1 MTNSVIRIKR
11 QPTLGQALLPV
22 GVLVVLLASSV
33 YLYGDGSSSGPN
45 QIALI
50 LAGGVAI
57 LVGLVNGYTWR
68 EMEQGIVN
76 GISLAMGAILILMVV
91 GSLIGTW
98 ILAGVVPS
106 MIYYGLQMLSPS
118 IFYPTATLICALV
131 ALASGSSWTTA
142 STIGIALIGIAT
154 TQNLNVGIAAGAIIS
169 GAYFGDKM
177 SPLSD
182 TTNLAPAMAGT
193 ELFAHI
199 RHMVWTTTPSLLIAL
214 ALFSIVGLFSAPPV
228 ASGDLQIIL
237 DELRT
242 HFAIGPHLLLP
253 AALVFV
259 LVIRKMPAFPAL
271 LLGALTGG
279 LFAALFQQPAI
290 VTYVGETGLP
300 YGLII
305 LKGVWTALVD
315 GFVLSSGNAALDD
328 LLSRGGMSSMLMT
341 IWLIMSAMMFGA
353 VMETTKMLQ
362 QIASTI
368 LGFVRG
374 TGSLIAATI
383 LTAIGMNIVASDQYI
398 SIVLPGRM
406 FRAEYRRRGLHPRNL
421 SRTLED
427 AGTLTSPLVPWNTCG
442 AFMSQALGVAT
453 LTYLPFCFFNLINP
467 IVAAV
472 YGFTGFTIEKLPENE
487 ISEEDSA
494 VS

>member
-1 MTNSVIRIKR
+1 MTKSVIRIKR

-22 GVLVVLLASSV
+22 GVLIVMLASSV

-50 LAGGVAI
+50 LSGGVAI

-68 EMEQGIVN
+68 EMERGIVN

-106 MIYYGLQMLSPS
+106 MIYYGLQVLSPS
-118 IFYPTATLICALV
+118 IFYPAATLICALV

-142 STIGIALIGIAT
+142 STIGIALIGITT

-214 ALFSIVGLFSAPPV
+214 VLFSIVGLFSAPPA

-253 AALVFV
+253 AALVLV
-259 LVIRKMPAFPAL
+259 LVFRKMPAFPAL

-279 LFAALFQQPAI
+279 LFAALFQQQAI
-290 VTYVGETGLP
+290 VTYVGETDLP

-305 LKGVWTALVD
+305 LKGVWTALFD
-315 GFVLSSGNAALDD
+315 GFVLSSGNATLDA

-341 IWLIMSAMMFGA
+341 IWLIISALMFGA

-362 QIASTI
+362 RIASTI

-383 LTAIGMNIVASDQYI
+383 FTAIGMNIVASDQYI

-406 FRAEYRRRGLHPRNL
+406 FRAEYRRRGLDPRNL

-494 VS
+494 VA

>member
-1 MTNSVIRIKR
+1 
-11 QPTLGQALLPV
+11 
-22 GVLVVLLASSV
+22 
-33 YLYGDGSSSGPN
+33 
-45 QIALI
+45 
-50 LAGGVAI
+50 
-57 LVGLVNGYTWR
+57 
-68 EMEQGIVN
+68 
-76 GISLAMGAILILMVV
+76 MGAILILMVV

-106 MIYYGLQMLSPS
+106 MIYYGLQVLSPS
-118 IFYPTATLICALV
+118 IFYPAATLICALV

-199 RHMVWTTTPSLLIAL
+199 RHMVWTTTPSLLIAVV
-214 ALFSIVGLFSAPPV
+214 LFSIVGLFSAPPA

-253 AALVFV
+253 AVLVFV
-259 LVIRKMPAFPAL
+259 LVIRKMPAFLAL

-279 LFAALFQQPAI
+279 LFAALFQQQAI
-290 VTYVGETGLP
+290 VTYVGETDLP

-305 LKGVWTALVD
+305 LKGVWTALFD
-315 GFVLSSGNAALDD
+315 GFVLSSGNATLDD

-341 IWLIMSAMMFGA
+341 IWLI
-353 VMETTKMLQ
+353 
-362 QIASTI
+362 
-368 LGFVRG
+368 
-374 TGSLIAATI
+374 
-383 LTAIGMNIVASDQYI
+383 IVGDD
-398 SIVLPGRM
+398 V
-406 FRAEYRRRGLHPRNL
+406 RRRHANDQ
-421 SRTLED
+421 D
-427 AGTLTSPLVPWNTCG
+427 APADRVYDP
-442 AFMSQALGVAT
+442 GVR
-453 LTYLPFCFFNLINP
+453 P
-467 IVAAV
+467 
-472 YGFTGFTIEKLPENE
+472 
-487 ISEEDSA
+487 
-494 VS
+494 